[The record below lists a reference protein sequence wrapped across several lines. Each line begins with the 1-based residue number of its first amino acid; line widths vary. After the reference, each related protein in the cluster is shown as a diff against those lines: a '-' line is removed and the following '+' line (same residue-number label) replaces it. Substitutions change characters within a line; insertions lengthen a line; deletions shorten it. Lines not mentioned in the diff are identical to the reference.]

1 MYFLKIFSGDYCF
14 SEFWQAIMTAI
25 SEISKYKCHIFFC
38 NYVIFDKITF
48 SWFTHL
54 CSEILWS
61 WFTYFS
67 TIFFC
72 WKIDSTNF
80 KNVCMAARNIVLQ
93 LYFWLCH
100 TKGPNNSADAGGQVL
115 MSVPILPPTH
125 QFWSQEYKVHFSE
138 SNICFWKQCKGFTQ
152 RIFLQKWYRL

>member
-38 NYVIFDKITF
+38 KYAIFHKIYTHDLLICVTKFCGCDLHTF
-48 SWFTHL
+48 PS
-54 CSEILWS
+54 
-61 WFTYFS
+61 
-67 TIFFC
+67 IFLAE
-72 WKIDSTNF
+72 KIDSTNF

-100 TKGPNNSADAGGQVL
+100 TKGPNNSVDAGGQVL